1 MSIRTVPAE
10 QRRRFRATP
19 GASSCARHRA
29 APGGAPTAEDD
40 EEDRGDAA
48 ADDAIGLVPESWD
61 ADKREID
68 VILSTGADVLRQD
81 WWTGES
87 WIERLSLDPAH
98 VRLDFLNSGKAPWLR
113 VHNSRSLD
121 AVLGVIMPGSA
132 RIEGEDKRAEGGE
145 NTARLLVRVRLSD
158 TPGDAEIVRK
168 IGTGLIRGV
177 STGYDTAAEDVRKA
191 SADNALELRVATDWT
206 PFEGSSVPLGA
217 DSAAGV
223 RSRSNMP
230 APPARQEPT
239 MPIATNPATGGQLD
253 EAAIRAKAAA
263 DERERAKAIR
273 QAGTVT
279 GATAAQVDAL
289 IDEGVSTDAARARL
303 IELAAQRDAATRVA
317 THQRGPEV
325 VDDEADK
332 RRRGIENALLHRAQ
346 PGRVQ
351 LTEEGR
357 RFRGR
362 SLLEI
367 ARMVL
372 EGDGVRTDGMT
383 PMELAGKALH
393 QRGGGYLGTSDFPNI
408 LADVPRKVLRNAYA
422 EAPSTYRAWANQVT
436 LPDFRKKYA
445 IQLGAAPNLEKIPE
459 SGEFKRGSI
468 VDGAESYGLETYGK
482 IIAVTRKLLIN
493 DDLGALTR
501 LPQRMAL
508 AAARLENVIMYRLLT
523 DNGNLADGVAIFHAN
538 HKNIVD
544 VGSGGGFGDDT
555 QLAKMRSLFTK
566 QVDLD
571 GATRLN
577 LPMSIVLVPDKLFT
591 SAEKLIKGQIN
602 PATTANV
609 VSQFARNL
617 ELVTDPL
624 LDDVSEKQWYTFAN
638 PAAADGFEFAF
649 LEGEAGPA
657 IDSEMDFDT
666 DGMLLRVRHDF
677 GGGCVDHRGV
687 ARNAGE

>member
-1 MSIRTVPAE
+1 MPIRTVPAE

-19 GASSCARHRA
+19 GASCLHMRA
-29 APGGAPTAEDD
+29 AGEASPDNG
-40 EEDRGDAA
+40 EEDQLNAA
-48 ADDAIGLVPESWD
+48 SDEAIGLVPESWD
-61 ADKREID
+61 PDKREID
-68 VILSTGADVLRQD
+68 VVLSTGSDVLRFD

-87 WIERLSLDPAH
+87 WMERLSLDPAH

-121 AVLGVIMPGSA
+121 AVLGVILPGSA
-132 RIEGEDKRAEGGE
+132 RIEGEDKRASGGE
-145 NTARLLVRVRLSD
+145 NSARLLVRVRLSD
-158 TPGDAEIVRK
+158 TPGDAEVVRK

-177 STGYDTAAEDVRKA
+177 STGYDTATELVEKPSAERA
-191 SADNALELRVATDWT
+191 MELRTATDWT

-217 DSAAGV
+217 DPAAGV
-223 RSRSNMP
+223 RSRSNLP

-239 MPIATNPATGGQLD
+239 MPAPATNPATGATLD
-253 EAAIRAKAAA
+253 EAAIRDKAVA

-273 QAGTVT
+273 QAGAVL
-279 GATAAQVDAL
+279 GATPAQMDAL
-289 IDEGVSTDAARARL
+289 IDEGVSTDAARERL
-303 IELAAQRDAATRVA
+303 IQLASERDAARKVA
-317 THQRGPEV
+317 PHQRGPEV

-332 RRRGIENALLHRAQ
+332 RRRGIENALMHRAQ

-362 SLLEI
+362 SMLEI

-372 EGDGVRTDGMT
+372 EGDGVLTDGMT
-383 PMELAGKALH
+383 PLELSGRALH

-408 LADVPRKVLRNAYA
+408 LADVPRKVLRNAYT
-422 EAPSTYRAWANQVT
+422 EAPSTYRTWANQTT
-436 LPDFRKKYA
+436 LQDFRKKYA

-468 VDGAESYGLETYGK
+468 VDGAESYGLDTYGK

-501 LPQRMAL
+501 LPQRMAM

-523 DNGNLADGVAIFHAN
+523 DNGNLADGVPVFHAN
-538 HKNIVD
+538 HRNMLD
-544 VGSGGGFGDDT
+544 VGAGGGFADDA

-566 QVDLD
+566 QLDLD
-571 GATRLN
+571 NATRLN
-577 LPMSIVLVPDKLFT
+577 LAMAIVLVPDKLFT
-591 SAEKLIKGQIN
+591 AAEKLIKGQIN

-609 VSQFARNL
+609 VSEFARQL
-617 ELVTDPL
+617 TLVTDPL
-624 LDDVSEKQWYTFAN
+624 LDDVSEKQWYGFAN
-638 PAAADGFEFAF
+638 PIAADGFEFAF
-649 LEGEAGPA
+649 LEGEAGPS
-657 IDSEMDFDT
+657 IDTEMDFDT

-677 GGGCVDHRGV
+677 GGGCIDFRGV